1 MDLVVVL
8 WQHSLEESV
17 KNVNSNTNAVVEII
31 ATIIIP
37 AHRLHKTTVLHFL
50 MTGKRQYSGPWFG
63 RSFCKPR
70 LLLADRRMDA
80 FQGFQGQVSV
90 KQRMTLCSIRDIH
103 GWVHYMG
110 LELPK

>member
-31 ATIIIP
+31 ATIIVP
-37 AHRLHKTTVLHFL
+37 AHRLHKTTVLLFL

-70 LLLADRRMDA
+70 LLLADIDA
-80 FQGFQGQVSV
+80 W
-90 KQRMTLCSIRDIH
+90 TLSRDFKDRF
-103 GWVHYMG
+103 
-110 LELPK
+110 LLNKE